1 VYAVEEGQLSVDLHA
16 DLVQRVCRY
25 IEDSPDCMPTLAEM
39 GGHVGMSPYHLQRVF
54 KKLTGVSPR
63 DYADSCRVKR
73 LKNRLRDGAN
83 VTEALYDAGYG
94 SSSRLYEQSAAH
106 LGMTPLKYRKGG
118 EGMHIRYTITDCKLG
133 RLAVAMTAEGICCVC
148 IDDDD
153 EVLEKRLFDEYPA
166 AEIQRDDQVMAEWVE
181 QFLAFLNGW
190 QPHFNLPL
198 DVRATTFQLR
208 VWQSL
213 LEIPYGE
220 TRSYREIA
228 EAIGQPNAFRAV
240 ANACAANP
248 VPLVVPCHR
257 VIRSD
262 GDIGGYGL
270 GVERKR
276 VLLEQ
281 EHEIARRQ
289 HEA

>member
-1 VYAVEEGQLSVDLHA
+1 MHT

-25 IEDSPDCMPTLAEM
+25 IEDQPDGVPTLAEM
-39 GGHVGMSPYHLQRVF
+39 GDYVGMSPFYLQRVF

-63 DYADSCRVKR
+63 EYAESCRVQR
-73 LKNRLRDGAN
+73 LKHRLRDGAS
-83 VTEALYDAGYG
+83 VTDALYDAGYG
-94 SSSRLYEQSAAH
+94 SSSRLYEQSAVR
-106 LGMTPLKYRKGG
+106 LGMTPSKYRKGG
-118 EGMHIRYTITDCKLG
+118 EGMVIGYTICDCDLG
-133 RLAVAMTAEGICCVC
+133 RLLVAMTEAGICCVH
-148 IDDDD
+148 IADDD
-153 EVLEKRLFDEYPA
+153 EALIMHLYDEYPA
-166 AEIQRDDQVMAEWVE
+166 AEIQLEHPMMTEWVE

-190 QPHFNLPL
+190 QPHFDLPL
-198 DVRATTFQLR
+198 DLRATAFQLR
-208 VWQSL
+208 VWQTL
-213 LEIPYGE
+213 LAIPFGE

-276 VLLEQ
+276 ALLEQ
-281 EHEIARRQ
+281 EHEIA
-289 HEA
+289 HKNE

>member
-1 VYAVEEGQLSVDLHA
+1 LSVDLHA
-16 DLVQRVCRY
+16 DLVQRVCQY
-25 IEDSPDCMPTLAEM
+25 IEAKPDAIPTLAEM
-39 GGHVGMSPYHLQRVF
+39 GDHVGMSPYHLQRVF

-118 EGMHIRYTITDCKLG
+118 EGMRIGYTITDCNLG
-133 RLAVAMTAEGICCVC
+133 RLLVAMTAEGICCVD
-148 IDDDD
+148 IDDND
-153 EVLEKRLFDEYPA
+153 EALEKYLFEEYPA
-166 AEIQRDDQVMAEWVE
+166 AEIHRDNLVMSEWVE

-190 QPHFNLPL
+190 QPHFDLPL
-198 DVRATTFQLR
+198 DLRATAFQLR

-228 EAIGQPNAFRAV
+228 EAIGQPTAVRAV

-281 EHEIARRQ
+281 EHEIAQR
-289 HEA
+289 HSEV

>member
-1 VYAVEEGQLSVDLHA
+1 MHA
-16 DLVQRVCRY
+16 ELVQRVCQY
-25 IEDSPDCMPTLAEM
+25 IETSEDCIPTLAEM
-39 GGHVGMSPYHLQRVF
+39 GDHVGMSPYHLQRVF
-54 KKLTGVSPR
+54 KKMMGVSPR
-63 DYADSCRVKR
+63 DYADSFRVKR
-73 LKNRLRDGAN
+73 LKDRLRDGAN

-94 SSSRLYEQSAAH
+94 SSSRLYEQSGAH

-118 EGMHIRYTITDCKLG
+118 EGMQIRYTITDCKLG
-133 RLAVAMTAEGICCVC
+133 RLAVAMTTEGICCVC

-153 EVLEKRLFDEYPA
+153 ESLEARLFEEFPA
-166 AEIQRDDQVMAEWVE
+166 AEIQRDDAIMAEWVD

-190 QPHFNLPL
+190 QPHFDLPL
-198 DVRATTFQLR
+198 NIRATAFQLR
-208 VWQSL
+208 VWQAL

-220 TRSYREIA
+220 TRSYRDIA
-228 EAIGQPNAFRAV
+228 EAIGQPTAFRAV

-262 GDIGGYGL
+262 GEIGGYAL

-281 EHEIARRQ
+281 EHEIAAAQRQ
-289 HEA
+289 LEA

>member
-1 VYAVEEGQLSVDLHA
+1 
-16 DLVQRVCRY
+16 
-25 IEDSPDCMPTLAEM
+25 MPTLAEM
-39 GGHVGMSPYHLQRVF
+39 GDHVGMSPYHLQRVF

-118 EGMHIRYTITDCKLG
+118 EGMRIGYTIRDCKLG
-133 RLAVAMTAEGICCVC
+133 RLLVAMTEEGICCVD

-153 EVLEKRLFDEYPA
+153 AALEAYLLKEYPA
-166 AEIQRDDQVMAEWVE
+166 AEIQRGDPVMGEWVE

-190 QPHFNLPL
+190 QPHFDLPL
-198 DVRATTFQLR
+198 DLRATTFQLR
-208 VWQSL
+208 VWQTL

-281 EHEIARRQ
+281 EHEIAQRQ